1 MNDRMLAS
9 GNEAI
14 AMAAFDCGVNLG
26 AGYPGTPSSEI
37 LDEFSRLGGSAEW
50 APNEKCALEV
60 GIGVAEGG
68 GRSIVTMKHVGLN
81 VAADPLFTIA
91 YSGTPGG
98 LVIISADDPGMAS
111 SQNEQDNRRYAR
123 AAGVP
128 MFEPTDTQE
137 CYDYTVAAFEL
148 ADRFRSPVL
157 LRLTTRV
164 CHSKCIFT
172 RNHAAEAPRGGSYAK
187 DSAAN
192 VMVPA
197 NARKAHRRLRADLNA
212 MQAEN
217 EKGKFTTQIAGSK
230 ELGIIASGIAY
241 QHALDAAPEASF
253 FKPGMTHPLPV
264 EAMRRFAASVKRCV
278 VIEEGDPVMYEALR
292 IAGVE
297 VENKPEMYRFGELNV
312 ARVRRIL
319 AGDVSPEPAPVPGKP
334 PQLCPG
340 CPHRKSFE
348 ALRDLGCI
356 VAGDIGCYTLGVM
369 PPFSAMDISVCMGAS
384 ITVGVGMRKVLP
396 ETEARRVVSV
406 IGDSTFWHS
415 GINGLVELVYN
426 PPKTGH
432 VVIVLDNS
440 TTAMTGMQ
448 EHPGTGRKLD
458 HVTPATKLSIEKAA
472 EGIGIKNI
480 DVIDTTAENERF
492 KELLKARLASNDC
505 SLIIARRSCI
515 IALAKS
521 KQYAAKGE

>member
-1 MNDRMLAS
+1 METRLLAS

-26 AGYPGTPSSEI
+26 VGYPGTPSSEI
-37 LDEFSRLGGSAEW
+37 LDEFNRLGGSAEW

-68 GRSIVTMKHVGLN
+68 GRAIVTMKHVGLN

-98 LVIISADDPGMAS
+98 LVIVSADDPGMAS

-128 MFEPTDTQE
+128 MFEPADTQE
-137 CYDYTVAAFEL
+137 CYDFAVAAFQL
-148 ADRFRSPVL
+148 ADRFRAPVL
-157 LRLTTRV
+157 LRVTTRV
-164 CHSKCIFT
+164 CHSKCVFE
-172 RNHAAEAPRGGSYAK
+172 RNHEPEAPRSAK
-187 DSAAN
+187 YVKDAQAN

-197 NARKAHRRLRADLNA
+197 NARRAHRRLRADLEE
-212 MQAEN
+212 MRGEN
-217 EKGKFTTQIAGSK
+217 ESGKYTVETAGSG

-253 FKPGMTHPLPV
+253 FKPGMTYPLPL
-264 EAMRRFAASVKRCV
+264 EAIRRFAASVKRCV
-278 VIEEGDPVMYEALR
+278 VVEEGDPVMYEAIR
-292 IAGVE
+292 TAGIA

-312 ARVRRIL
+312 SRVRRIL

-348 ALRDLGCI
+348 VLRDLGCI
-356 VAGDIGCYTLGVM
+356 VSGDIGCYTLGVM

-384 ITVGVGMRKVLP
+384 ITVGVGLRKMLP
-396 ETEARRVVSV
+396 ESEARRVVSV

-415 GINGLVELVYN
+415 GINGLVEMLYN
-426 PPKTGH
+426 PPPTGH
-432 VVIVLDNS
+432 VVVVLDNS
-440 TTAMTGMQ
+440 TTAMTGLQ
-448 EHPGTGRKLD
+448 EHPGTGHKLD
-458 HVTPATKLSIEKAA
+458 HVTPAAKLSIERAA
-472 EGIGIKNI
+472 EGLGIKNI
-480 DVIDTTAENERF
+480 DIVDTTAETERF
-492 KELLKARLASNDC
+492 RELLQKRLASNDC
-505 SLIIARRSCI
+505 SLIIARRPCI
-515 IALAKS
+515 LALAKS
-521 KQYAAKGE
+521 KQYAKGE

>member
-9 GNEAI
+9 GNEAV
-14 AMAAFDCGVNLG
+14 ARAAFDCGVNLG

-37 LDEFSRLGGSAEW
+37 LDEFNKLGGVAEW

-91 YSGTPGG
+91 YSGTAGG
-98 LVIISADDPGMAS
+98 LVIVSADDPGMAS

-128 MFEPTDTQE
+128 MFEPADTQE
-137 CYDYTVAAFEL
+137 CYDYTVAAFKL
-148 ADRFRSPVL
+148 ADKFRSPVL

-172 RNHAAEAPRGGSYAK
+172 RHYAAEAPRQGSYTK
-187 DSAAN
+187 DAAAN

-197 NARKAHRRLRADLNA
+197 NARRAHRRLRADLAA
-212 MQAEN
+212 MQLEN
-217 EKGKFTTQIAGSK
+217 EKGEFNVEVAGSR
-230 ELGIIASGIAY
+230 ELGVIASGIAY
-241 QHALDAAPEASF
+241 QHARDAAPEASF
-253 FKPGMTHPLPV
+253 FKPGMTYPLPV

-278 VIEEGDPVMYEALR
+278 VVEEGDPVMYEALR
-292 IAGVE
+292 IAGVA

-348 ALRDLGCI
+348 ALRDLNCI

-384 ITVGVGMRKVLP
+384 ITVGVGLRKVLP
-396 ETEARRVVSV
+396 EAEARRVVSV

-458 HVTPATKLSIEKAA
+458 HVTPATKLSIERAA
-472 EGIGIKNI
+472 EGIGIRNI
-480 DVIDTTAENERF
+480 DVVDTTAEHERF
-492 KELLKARLASNDC
+492 KELLKARLASNEC
-505 SLIIARRSCI
+505 SLIIARRPCI